1 MNLKSIFTKR
11 TVLIALAVVV
21 VAVLGAFLLFPN
33 SSRENATSRSDHTG
47 HKNEAPT
54 PGAAAATNDGT
65 GGKTASR
72 KITSYRSTMMPGEV
86 SQTPR
91 KDSMGMDMIPIY
103 ESEGGMLEL
112 SDHARAMASVE
123 TVSVARRKLSR
134 EIRAVGKVQY
144 NETGLANIT
153 TRVEGYVERL
163 FVDYTGVEVKLGDH
177 LVEIYSPDLVVA
189 QQEMLIALESAR
201 SSSLVESSTRK
212 LLRWGLTQEQVDE
225 LVRNKKIHERLT
237 LFSPIKGTV
246 TEKMVLDS
254 RIFLFLKD

>member
-11 TVLIALAVVV
+11 TFLITLAVVV
-21 VAVLGAFLLFPN
+21 VGLGAFLLFRG
-33 SSRENATSRSDHTG
+33 SSHESATSGPEHTG
-47 HKNEAPT
+47 HTNKAPT
-54 PGAAAATNDGT
+54 SSAAVVSTNDGT

-91 KDSMGMDMIPIY
+91 KDSMGMDMMPIY

-123 TVSVARRKLSR
+123 TVLVARRKLSR

-153 TRVEGYVERL
+153 ARVEGYVERL
-163 FVDYTGVEVKLGDH
+163 FVDYTGVEVKQGDH

-201 SSSLVESSTRK
+201 SSILVESSTRK
-212 LLRWGLTQEQVDE
+212 LLR
-225 LVRNKKIHERLT
+225 
-237 LFSPIKGTV
+237 
-246 TEKMVLDS
+246 
-254 RIFLFLKD
+254 